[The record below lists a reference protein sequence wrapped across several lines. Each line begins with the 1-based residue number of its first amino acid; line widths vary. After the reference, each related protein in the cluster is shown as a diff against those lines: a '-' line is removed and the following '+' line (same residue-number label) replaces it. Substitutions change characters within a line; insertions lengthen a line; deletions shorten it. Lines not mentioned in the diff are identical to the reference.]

1 MLPLVVQVRDRDLNR
16 IGVLSEDD
24 LTDFQLFP
32 AKNDVGT
39 WSLTLPHLVR
49 DERGKWVRHR
59 LGKYLATP
67 GAGISVAL
75 PGGRRFSGPMLTP
88 QFEESTSDP
97 GGTWTYTGVS
107 DLIVLADRAAF
118 PDPAI
123 EDAQASSA
131 SRAYDVRTGKAE
143 SIMRQYVS
151 ANIGP
156 DAPAGRRDARI
167 TLAPDLGRGGT
178 RTKSVRFSSLL
189 ELMQELAIVDG
200 LLFDLVQVGESLEFR
215 IWEPADL
222 TGSVRMDIAS
232 DQLASTKFS
241 FSPPAVT
248 KVIVLGQGEAEDR
261 VIRTRTTTPALE
273 AAQKWGRVIER
284 VIDQRQTDDVA
295 EMDAAG
301 DELLTTDGTEIQSLE
316 VTPSDVNARQLGVQW
331 WIGDVVTVNA
341 AGVPVKADIAKV
353 RVSVGP
359 DGIFAGATVG
369 DPIGFDADRV
379 TNARVGSVE
388 SRVSSLERNGQSPS
402 VSWANLLD
410 KPSSFPSDWS
420 TLSGKPLALPPL
432 PQNSV
437 GPTTP
442 ATAFALGV
450 TTVLVEPASG
460 WANPNYY
467 GTLITIRS
475 YLDPTTAGGTVQY
488 WSSYQGGDSTVY
500 YRQWFYQAS
509 TWSPWSSSTVPAGTI
524 SQFAGSAAPVGYV
537 FANGQGLATSAY
549 PVLFGAIGYTYGG
562 SGGTFNVPNLNGRV
576 PVGLDG
582 STEFGALGR
591 SGGSKTHTLSGN
603 EMPYHSHTQQAA
615 TNAAGGGESGAF
627 FDFSTGSGQ
636 QSTGIETSAVGGSLP
651 HNNLQPYIAL
661 NFIIKT

>member
-16 IGVLSEDD
+16 IGVLSEED

-39 WSLTLPHLVR
+39 WSLKLPHLVR

-67 GAGISVAL
+67 GAGLSVAL

-284 VIDQRQTDDVA
+284 VIDQRQTEDVA

-316 VTPSDVNARQLGVQW
+316 VTPSDVNARQLGVKW

-410 KPSSFPSDWS
+410 KPTSFPSDWS
-420 TLSGKPLALPPL
+420 TLSSKPLALPPL
-432 PQNSV
+432 AGGSI
-437 GPTTP
+437 GPTASFSSYPLGVSTFLADP
-442 ATAFALGV
+442 AAGWPYSNRYGTV
-450 TTVLVEPASG
+450 TTV
-460 WANPNYY
+460 
-467 GTLITIRS
+467 RS
-475 YLDPTTAGGTVQY
+475 YAAGGGTIQY
-488 WSSYQGGDSTVY
+488 WNAYENHDTTVY

-509 TWSPWSSSTVPAGTI
+509 SWSPWQSATVPAGTI
-524 SQFAGSAAPVGYV
+524 SQFAGPTAPPGYL
-537 FANGQGLATSAY
+537 FASGQALSTAAY
-549 PVLFGAIGYTYGG
+549 PALFAAIGYAHGG
-562 SGGTFNVPNLNGRV
+562 SGATFYVPNMNGRV
-576 PVGLDG
+576 PVGVDS

-591 SGGSKTHTLSGN
+591 VGGSKTHTLSGN
-603 EMPYHSHTQQAA
+603 EMPYHSHTQQAS
-615 TNAAGGGESGAF
+615 TNAAGGGQGGSF

-636 QSTGIETSAVGGSLP
+636 QSTGVETSGVGGGLP